1 MAGVSSW
8 KIKLKYFVKPE
19 VPQIQDGVEA
29 FFGTNNESLKKLLI
43 SLPVPIKIKTK

>member
-1 MAGVSSW
+1 MADVSSW

-29 FFGTNNESLKKLLI
+29 FLEQKM
-43 SLPVPIKIKTK
+43 VA